1 MEPQLCKHPRRHAH
15 AAGVRRVRRP
25 RPGLFYGQDTLDGRA
40 ILVRFD
46 VKQISKSEAHF
57 EQSYSADGGATWEV
71 NWIAVDRLR

>member
-1 MEPQLCKHPRRHAH
+1 MEPQLCKHPRRHATPPVYGGFDGH
-15 AAGVRRVRRP
+15 GR
-25 RPGLFYGQDTLDGRA
+25 GLFYGQDTLDGRA